1 MAVPVTLIPKGSRR
15 METLIKAL
23 CRKAHLCVV
32 SIGWLVT
39 SMVVNPAMVHAQ
51 DVSVEIT
58 SIGVSGSGT
67 TWAGSGTV
75 NDPFVVEYTEDSL
88 ADPTHLLLEIDRD
101 VDDPQSLV
109 DDDSKFQLYLLGHP
123 SIWTPGMA
131 EIRMSHG
138 SNLWSYLGVHAYM
151 YRYRSGGA
159 YHDSGTNIYFEFRH
173 PVVSAEVHSISLR
186 GFGTA
191 WEGAGTETEPFIV
204 EYFPND
210 QETMYEPLV
219 ELDVNIDVDKEDPL
233 GLVGHR
239 YMFGTG
245 VTDFFVSG
253 VTGGSISKS
262 DIRNAPLGIHEAVL
276 SYYESTTWGGGS
288 GGLHET
294 ESSVYLEYRAPTPT
308 VSSIS
313 LTVSGLAWEGSGSA
327 EDPFVVNYTDDDV
340 WEGTYGQRFSVD
352 IEMKVE
358 DPLDFTEGGTHFI
371 FDPVVALPP
380 PQMPPSLR
388 VVAGSSGAH
397 SMNLTELGY
406 LSAGVYE
413 YKFKFQKQYSTST
426 WHDSRSSIYLLLG
439 GPYGEMVAEE
449 VVEEEEL
456 VEEEET
462 FGEEAEEEIA
472 EVGVEG
478 DVTEFIA
485 ELVSVYEAQ
494 DTESFE
500 RFVSE
505 EYSEVRAS
513 DEDEERLDYYALMG
527 AVRDEVDVANAFQ
540 IKHRILGV
548 RSGKN
553 GVRVRLQWGMRFED
567 AQSGERKSRKGVTGL
582 GLAYFEGWQLVTQ
595 RGDPLFGAITSE
607 SQEDGR
613 MQNRRP
619 DPVRRKR
626 STGRGG

>member
-1 MAVPVTLIPKGSRR
+1 
-15 METLIKAL
+15 
-23 CRKAHLCVV
+23 
-32 SIGWLVT
+32 
-39 SMVVNPAMVHAQ
+39 
-51 DVSVEIT
+51 
-58 SIGVSGSGT
+58 
-67 TWAGSGTV
+67 
-75 NDPFVVEYTEDSL
+75 
-88 ADPTHLLLEIDRD
+88 
-101 VDDPQSLV
+101 
-109 DDDSKFQLYLLGHP
+109 
-123 SIWTPGMA
+123 
-131 EIRMSHG
+131 
-138 SNLWSYLGVHAYM
+138 
-151 YRYRSGGA
+151 
-159 YHDSGTNIYFEFRH
+159 
-173 PVVSAEVHSISLR
+173 
-186 GFGTA
+186 
-191 WEGAGTETEPFIV
+191 
-204 EYFPND
+204 
-210 QETMYEPLV
+210 
-219 ELDVNIDVDKEDPL
+219 
-233 GLVGHR
+233 
-239 YMFGTG
+239 
-245 VTDFFVSG
+245 
-253 VTGGSISKS
+253 
-262 DIRNAPLGIHEAVL
+262 
-276 SYYESTTWGGGS
+276 
-288 GGLHET
+288 
-294 ESSVYLEYRAPTPT
+294 
-308 VSSIS
+308 
-313 LTVSGLAWEGSGSA
+313 
-327 EDPFVVNYTDDDV
+327 
-340 WEGTYGQRFSVD
+340 
-352 IEMKVE
+352 
-358 DPLDFTEGGTHFI
+358 
-371 FDPVVALPP
+371 
-380 PQMPPSLR
+380 
-388 VVAGSSGAH
+388 
-397 SMNLTELGY
+397 
-406 LSAGVYE
+406 
-413 YKFKFQKQYSTST
+413 
-426 WHDSRSSIYLLLG
+426 
-439 GPYGEMVAEE
+439 MVAEE